1 MQHVQGVFSGDP
13 GDRWSHVYLG
23 VACLMAEGKERR
35 LSHVLVPKTTD
46 TTTAHISLAKAIYTA
61 MLEFNKVKM
70 YNLPSRRDAIGREEQ
85 QIFCTKYNI
94 LHGES
99 QRHL

>member
-1 MQHVQGVFSGDP
+1 MQPVCGVFSVDP

-23 VACLMAEGKERR
+23 VACLMAEGEKRW
-35 LSHVLVPKTTD
+35 LNHVLVPKMTD

-61 MLEFNKVKM
+61 MLEFNRVKM
-70 YNLPSRRDAIGREEQ
+70 YNLPSRRDAIAREEQ
-85 QIFCTKYNI
+85 QIFCTQYNL
-94 LHGES
+94 LHGER